1 MSKVKISQIKPIQAH
16 ILVTDMNFGEQ
27 KTAGGIVLR
36 SDDGKSEGVKPRW
49 CRVFAI
55 GKEQTNVSVGDW
67 ILVEHGRWTRG
78 LEVEDDDGN
87 KITIHRVDEN
97 GIMMS
102 SDQRPQGAEFGVF
115 DSVTQSQ
122 SHRPEDFIQPR

>member
-16 ILVTDMNFGEQ
+16 ILVRDMNFGEQ
-27 KTAGGIVLR
+27 KTSSGIVLR

-55 GKEQTNVSVGDW
+55 GKDQANVKVGEW

-78 LEVEDDDGN
+78 LEVEDENGD
-87 KITIHRVDEN
+87 KVVIHRVDEN

-102 SDQRPQGAEFGVF
+102 SDNRPEGVEFGSF
-115 DSVTQSQ
+115 ESVTQSQ

>member
-1 MSKVKISQIKPIQAH
+1 MSKVKLHQIKPVQSH
-16 ILVTDMNFGEQ
+16 ILVRDMNFGEQ

-55 GKEQTNVSVGDW
+55 GPEQTTIKVGAW
-67 ILVEHGRWTRG
+67 VLVEHGRWTRG

-87 KITIHRVDEN
+87 KVTIHRVDEN
-97 GIMMS
+97 GIMMW
-102 SDQRPQGAEFGVF
+102 SDERPEGAEFGAF
-115 DSVTQSQ
+115 LSPEHGSVHS
-122 SHRPEDFIQPR
+122 PEDFVRY